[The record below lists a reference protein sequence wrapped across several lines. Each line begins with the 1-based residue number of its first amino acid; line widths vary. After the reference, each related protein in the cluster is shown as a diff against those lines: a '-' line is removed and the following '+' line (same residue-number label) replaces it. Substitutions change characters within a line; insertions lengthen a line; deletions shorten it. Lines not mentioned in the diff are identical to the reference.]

1 MKKILVIL
9 NGGNTHNTISF
20 ACYMAGFTQA
30 RLSAIFPHAIPYG
43 KEPALKQVY
52 GSAYVESIVESD
64 LSVNESYVKEV
75 QKQEQL
81 FSEICEKRGIPYH
94 LFRENEETAEELI
107 EESRLADMIILDT
120 AADVRHHQKE
130 ERDKLTRSLLANAEC
145 PVIVAPAV
153 YEPVDEIILCY
164 DGSASAVFAMKQ
176 LTYLLPGLENTKIT
190 ALQVSEDNDWKKTEN
205 KKLREWLA
213 DNYRYV
219 DVETIK
225 GTAEKELF
233 NILIKKNNA
242 LVVMGAYGRGTVSR
256 FFHQSMAEQFLDLSP
271 LPVFITHY

>member
-9 NGGNTHNTISF
+9 NGGNTRNTISF
-20 ACYMAGFTQA
+20 ACYMAGYTQA
-30 RLSAIFPHAIPYG
+30 RLTAVFPHAIPYG

-64 LSVNESYVKEV
+64 LSVNESYVIEV
-75 QKQEQL
+75 EKQQQL
-81 FSEICEKRGIPYH
+81 FSEMCETRGIPYH
-94 LFRENEETAEELI
+94 LLKENETATEELI

-120 AADVRHHQKE
+120 AADVKHHQKE

-145 PVIVAPAV
+145 PVIIAPAE
-153 YEPVDEIILCY
+153 YEPIDEIILCY

-190 ALQVSEDNDWKKTEN
+190 ALQVSDENEVKKTKNN
-205 KKLREWLA
+205 KVREWLT

-233 NILIKKNNA
+233 NILIKKRNA
-242 LVVMGAYGRGTVSR
+242 LVVMGAYGRGTLSR
-256 FFHQSMAEQFLDLSP
+256 FFHHSMAEQFLDLSP